1 MIFSST
7 TPVETRTA
15 CYCGRHWLDQRDGHQ
30 RQRWSAIASSE
41 STASTKI
48 LDGCRRSESSPLS
61 RMFHKYKN
69 ISCETVGG
77 IKKGYVPRY
86 FSILDD
92 F

>member
-30 RQRWSAIASSE
+30 RQRWE
-41 STASTKI
+41 STK
-48 LDGCRRSESSPLS
+48 S